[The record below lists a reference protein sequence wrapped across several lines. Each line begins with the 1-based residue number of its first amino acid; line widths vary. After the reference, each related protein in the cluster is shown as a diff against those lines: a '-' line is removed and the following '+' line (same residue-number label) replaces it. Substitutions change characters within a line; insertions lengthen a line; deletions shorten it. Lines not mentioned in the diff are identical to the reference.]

1 MKLAEHRLRLA
12 VLVGFFVL
20 FAIGLIIRLFSLTVW
35 DRAFL
40 QHQGDARSLRTVQI
54 PTFRGMIVDRLGE
67 PLAIS
72 TPVQSIWINPKT
84 FSANLNLKKKLV
96 ALLGLN
102 LKELNEGL
110 SKHSNKEFYYIKRQI
125 TPELSEK
132 VMALKIPGL
141 HSQQE
146 FKRYYPE
153 SASMAQILGFT
164 NIDDKGIEGLELAY
178 DTWLEGVNGQKRVL
192 KDRMGRIIE
201 ELGVIR
207 DPRPGHSMQLSL
219 DRRIQFF
226 AYHELVKTLEKFG
239 AKSGSVVVLDASH
252 GEILAVANAPSFNP
266 NLREQFPYEFYRN
279 KALTDTFEPGSVIK
293 PFAIASALESGHF
306 TSKSIIDTRPST
318 MFVQGH
324 IIRDVHNYG
333 VLDVTG
339 VLRYSSNVGV
349 SKMVLTSPPEQLID
363 LLIRCGIS
371 ERTETNYPGE
381 GEGAIVKPNQ
391 AKPFVLATLS
401 FGYGLSA
408 TALQIARAYSV
419 FANHGQIM
427 PVSLIH
433 NPQAPKGIQVMK
445 PETADTLLKMLEA
458 VVADGTGKSA
468 MVPGYRVAGKT
479 GTALMAGK
487 NGYADKKYISSFVG
501 IAPVS
506 NPQFI
511 VAVFIQDPDRHK
523 GYYGAAVAAPLF
535 AKVMEMSLR
544 LFNVPFD
551 EQAPL
556 LEQSS

>member
-1 MKLAEHRLRLA
+1 MKLAEHRIRLA

-20 FAIGLIIRLFSLTVW
+20 FGMGLIIRLFSLTVW

-40 QHQGDARSLRTVQI
+40 QHQGDARSLRTIDI
-54 PTFRGMIVDRLGE
+54 PTFRGMIVDRSGE

-84 FSANLNLKKKLV
+84 FSANHATKKKLV
-96 ALLGLN
+96 SLLGLN
-102 LKELNEGL
+102 LKDFNQGL
-110 SKHSNKEFYYIKRQI
+110 AKHRKREFFYIKRQI
-125 TPELSEK
+125 TPELSDR

-153 SASMAQILGFT
+153 GASMAQILGFT

-178 DTWLEGVNGQKRVL
+178 DSWLDGVNGQKRVL
-192 KDRMGRIIE
+192 KDRMGRIID

-207 DPRPGHSMQLSL
+207 KPRPGHSMQLSL

-226 AYHELVKTLEKFG
+226 AYNELVKTLNQFG
-239 AKSGSVVVLDASH
+239 AKSGSVVVLDASN

-266 NLREQFPYEFYRN
+266 NLREHYPYEFYRN
-279 KALTDTFEPGSVIK
+279 KALTDTFEPGSVMK

-306 TSKSIIDTRPST
+306 KPDSIIDTRPST

-324 IIRDVHNYG
+324 IIRDVHSYG

-381 GEGAIVKPNQ
+381 GEGAIVKANQ

-427 PVSLIH
+427 PVSLLH
-433 NPQAPKGIQVMK
+433 NSQTPKGIQVMK

-487 NGYADKKYISSFVG
+487 KGYSDKKYISSFVG
-501 IAPVS
+501 MAPVS
-506 NPQFI
+506 NPKFI
-511 VAVFIQDPDRHK
+511 IAVFIQDPDRHK

-544 LFNVPFD
+544 LFNVPYD
-551 EQAPL
+551 DHA
-556 LEQSS
+556 

>member
-1 MKLAEHRLRLA
+1 MKLAEHRIRLA
-12 VLVGFFVL
+12 VLVGFFII
-20 FAIGLIIRLFSLTVW
+20 FGIALIIRLFSLTVW

-40 QHQGDARSLRTVQI
+40 QHQGDARSLRTIDI

-84 FSANLNLKKKLV
+84 FNAHTHLKKKLV

-102 LKELNEGL
+102 LKEFNKGL
-110 SKHSNKEFYYIKRQI
+110 ERHHKKEFVYIKRQI
-125 TPELSEK
+125 TPELADK
-132 VMALKIPGL
+132 VMALKIMGL

-153 SASMAQILGFT
+153 GASMAQILGFT

-178 DTWLEGVNGQKRVL
+178 ESWLDGVNGQKRVL
-192 KDRMGRIIE
+192 KDRMGRVID

-207 DPRPGHSMQLSL
+207 EPRPGHSMQLSL

-226 AYHELVKTLEKFG
+226 AYHELVKTLSQFG
-239 AKSGSVVVLDASH
+239 AKSGSVVVLDASN

-266 NLREQFPYEFYRN
+266 NLREHYPYEFYRN
-279 KALTDTFEPGSVIK
+279 KALTDTFEPGSVMK

-306 TSKSIIDTRPST
+306 KPDSIIDTRPST

-324 IIRDVHNYG
+324 IIRDVHSYG
-333 VLDVTG
+333 ILDVTG

-401 FGYGLSA
+401 FGYGLSS
-408 TALQIARAYSV
+408 TALQITRAYSV

-427 PVSLIH
+427 PVSLLH
-433 NPQAPKGIQVMK
+433 NSQAPKGIQVMK
-445 PETADTLLKMLEA
+445 PQTADTVLKMLEA

-487 NGYADKKYISSFVG
+487 KGYSDKKYISSFVG

-506 NPQFI
+506 NPKFI
-511 VAVFIQDPDRHK
+511 VAVFIQDPDRYK

-544 LFNVPFD
+544 LFNVPYD
-551 EQAPL
+551 DHAVVL
-556 LEQSS
+556 NK